1 MLSNFT
7 VLDFSSLGPGPRCTR
22 LLADYGMRVLKIRPP
37 RSGTRM
43 LEPPWFGYAA
53 NRGIDQIHVDLK
65 QREGLDLVKKMA
77 AEADV
82 VIESF
87 RPGVAAKLGIGYE
100 DLEPINSSIVYCSA
114 SGHGQEGP
122 YADRPAHDL
131 NWLAMCG
138 YLELGGHRAD
148 GGPAHPGA
156 TVADTVGGY
165 SAAVAILGALLARK
179 ASGRGR
185 YLDVS
190 VVDAVLRMMFHNLD
204 SYLAGEGTPRPGDEM
219 LTGGYA
225 CYDVYETQDGRWL
238 AVGAIEPHFW
248 AALCR
253 GLGLAHRIP
262 DQLDATRQA
271 EVRAEV
277 AAVFRSQPRAHWL
290 TTLGAVA
297 CVSGVN
303 TLSEVLDDPHLASRP
318 LVRDVRLGDKAFRQM
333 TPRLAISDPE
343 DLDGQPVG
351 PTPSARVDELLSALG
366 IDSPQLKALREG
378 RILT

>member
-53 NRGIDQIHVDLK
+53 NRGIDQIHIDLK
-65 QREGLDLVKKMA
+65 QLEGVDLVKEMVT
-77 AEADV
+77 EADV

-87 RPGVAAKLGIGYE
+87 RPGVAAKLGIAYT
-100 DLEPINSSIVYCSA
+100 DLEPVNSSIVYCSA
-114 SGHGQEGP
+114 SGHGQDGP
-122 YADRPAHDL
+122 YSDRPAHDL

-138 YLELGGHRAD
+138 YLELGTHRTD
-148 GGPAHPGA
+148 GGAAHPGA

-165 SAAVAILGALLARK
+165 SAAVAILGALLARN
-179 ASGRGR
+179 ASGRGC

-204 SYLAGEGTPRPGDEM
+204 SYLAGEGEPRPGGEM

-225 CYDVYETQDGRWL
+225 CYDVYEAQDGRWL

-253 GLGLAHRIP
+253 GLGLEHRIP
-262 DQLDATRQA
+262 DQFDAARQDA
-271 EVRAEV
+271 LRAEV
-277 AAVFRSQPRAHWL
+277 AAAFRTRPREHWL
-290 TTLGAVA
+290 TTLGPVA
-297 CVSGVN
+297 CVSSVN
-303 TLSEVLDDPHLASRP
+303 TLPEVLSDPHLASRP
-318 LVRDVRLGDKAFRQM
+318 LVRDVRLGDKAFQQM
-333 TPRLAISDPE
+333 TPRLAVSDPD
-343 DLDGQPVG
+343 DLDRQPVG
-351 PTPSARVDELLSALG
+351 PTPRDRVDELLSAFGVDSTRVRSLRDRG
-366 IDSPQLKALREG
+366 IV
-378 RILT
+378 T